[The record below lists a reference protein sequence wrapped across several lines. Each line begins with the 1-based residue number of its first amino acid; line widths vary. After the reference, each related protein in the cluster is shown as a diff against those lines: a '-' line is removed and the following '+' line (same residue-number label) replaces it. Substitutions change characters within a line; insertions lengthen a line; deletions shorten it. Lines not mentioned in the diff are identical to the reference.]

1 MVNQSH
7 AQFKM
12 TWQQDVMSA
21 QDNPNLVYV
30 WWLLISVPTGMF
42 EMISYSQTQPGE
54 SLIITCRVS
63 GYSLADGYRTGQI
76 RHCERKPV
84 DWIFDHWDE
93 NSSRLYQNNPL
104 KNKFS
109 YNRDISDGMVTMKG
123 QICSLRTHSCLL
135 LRASPHSDTNHNTQA
150 QV

>member
-1 MVNQSH
+1 
-7 AQFKM
+7 
-12 TWQQDVMSA
+12 
-21 QDNPNLVYV
+21 
-30 WWLLISVPTGMF
+30 
-42 EMISYSQTQPGE
+42 MISYSQTQPGE
-54 SLIITCRVS
+54 SFIMTCRVS
-63 GYSLADGYRTGQI
+63 GYSLADGYRTGKI
-76 RHCERKPV
+76 RQCEGNPV

-135 LRASPHSDTNHNTQA
+135 LRASPHQC
-150 QV
+150 V